1 MTIFRRH
8 FPRAAL
14 LISFLLVSTWAFS
27 GEGSTTFE
35 SFYRQGLGISWWV
48 AGIAAVLVGILVF
61 VGLPFVAPWMAPVIG
76 TIGSSIGGLFGLS
89 GVAATNAGLA
99 LLGGGAIATGG
110 FGVIGGTALLAAAL
124 TFGTEVTID
133 YAIGSLTSKYEA
145 NEFAEASLKMMTLP
159 LPVNFSGPDSV
170 KSAGKALDSTV
181 IQDSWACAKLV
192 PTAVNT
198 FQSCVAGKQRPQHQL
213 VRDALSAMN
222 SNRGSTAAADIER
235 EAAMYALLHFLN
247 NDYVG
252 AKTAALRAY
261 ELGVKKGSPTLP
273 AFIYSASLLYDE
285 SPNLPNSWEFF
296 KYAIS
301 GEPNNPLTP
310 VLFSAYL
317 DRLSYRL
324 NDGAVGVGQVD
335 LISRFAATL
344 DDDIRKLVIQQ
355 TILSHHLMQI
365 KVAQQRILSLTG
377 SHNRNVRESP
387 KTLAAVK
394 ASLNDYNLLLEIAKV
409 LSARQLVLLN
419 ALSRDGSWLETI
431 KDGKNPFKSSAE
443 KFASLGW
450 PESLQKYKGALEA
463 YERNKKVL
471 EDRITVLEREQ
482 FEARMEKPSAPPV
495 EKQPDTSPQNG
506 TWSLFNW
513 IKGILK

>member
-1 MTIFRRH
+1 MLIALRYV
-8 FPRAAL
+8 PRAAA
-14 LISFLLVSTWAFS
+14 LIVFLLVSTCAFS

-35 SFYRQGLGISWWV
+35 SFYRQGFGISWWF
-48 AGIAAVLVGILVF
+48 AGIAAVLVGILIF
-61 VGLPFVAPWMAPVIG
+61 VGLPFVAPWMVPVIG

-89 GVAATNAGLA
+89 GIAATNAGLA

-133 YAIGSLTSKYEA
+133 YAVGSLASTYETKK
-145 NEFAEASLKMMTLP
+145 FSEASLKMMTLP

-181 IQDSWACAKLV
+181 IQDSWECARQF
-192 PTAVNT
+192 PTDVNT
-198 FQSCVAGKQRPQHQL
+198 FQSCIAGKQRPQHQL
-213 VRDALSAMN
+213 VRDALLAMN
-222 SNRGSTAAADIER
+222 SNRGSTSVVDIER

-247 NDYVG
+247 NDYVS
-252 AKTAALRAY
+252 AKPAALRAY
-261 ELGVKKGSPTLP
+261 ELGVKNGSPTLP

-285 SPNLPNSWEFF
+285 SPNLPNSWAIF

-301 GEPNNPLTP
+301 GEPKNPLTP

-324 NDGAVGVGQVD
+324 NDRAVGVGQLD
-335 LISRFAATL
+335 LISQFVETL

-355 TILSHHLMQI
+355 TILSHDLMQI

-377 SHNRNVRESP
+377 SHSRSIRENP
-387 KTLAAVK
+387 KTLDAVK
-394 ASLNDYNLLLEIAKV
+394 TSLNDYNLLLKIGKR
-409 LSARQLVLLN
+409 LSDRQFALLN
-419 ALSRDGSWLETI
+419 VLSRDGSWMEKI
-431 KDGKNPFKSSAE
+431 KDGNNPFKSSGDM
-443 KFASLGW
+443 FASLGW
-450 PESLQKYKGALEA
+450 PDSLQKYKGALEA

-471 EDRITVLEREQ
+471 EDRIIALEREQ

-495 EKQPDTSPQNG
+495 EHQPDVSPQNG
-506 TWSLFNW
+506 SWSLLNW
-513 IKGILK
+513 IIGIFK